1 MATIERGIS
10 HIERRQSIYGAIVVV
25 AVALVAAVVT
35 AQGWRS
41 RMLPF
46 DLVPDIHQAHALL
59 ATGAL
64 PKHGDL
70 GSYGSFAPPGPAWLM
85 LPSTLLFDDPRLSQ
99 YVGAGLLHF
108 LTLLAVF
115 LLGRKYFGTWCGCL
129 AVVLYG
135 LSAQGLWWAGSL
147 WPIGSPDMVCWLVYL
162 ASEWVTR
169 RDGRFL
175 AAAAAAWAFGMYLDL
190 AIAPAI
196 FVLPAIWLVYRPP
209 ITLKPLLAA
218 GAVVLIAWFPYL
230 RLEAGRDFID
240 LRSQL
245 LLHYIVP
252 SNVSQSWCDPARELK
267 ALPVNTSTA
276 ASPARPLGDPG
287 SPNAV
292 RPPESAP
299 VRLEDAFRDRLLGNF
314 SSATDLPGRRAI
326 GIVLLCSVLASF
338 ILLGVTGSASR
349 FGRSDQDAPST
360 QTSEEWRGPRRL
372 PRAALGAVLLALAT
386 VLLATS
392 FIFKLL
398 VFDPRLPPPVRGAMA
413 ILLIGGIALIVLR
426 FATAI
431 VDRLLKRG
439 AVHLQSEEQVRRRRL
454 VVLSLAVPWL
464 LLVAVA
470 EPGISER
477 FLWLWPLQVLFV
489 AVFFAVLLPR
499 LGVPRP
505 AAWLLQALLV
515 FAFLWNPFLISR
527 VGDWRADGWSGDDAS
542 EVRVVDYIAADLHAE
557 GRDRAAIGYE
567 VFFYPFMVNYNALS
581 SYYKVGAEFDVLF
594 RYGHGIENM
603 DACAEGVSPRDEYR
617 IVQRRPMEGQDT
629 PRHYFEVSLDDRFK
643 LVRRVGIYEIF
654 KATARES

>member
-1 MATIERGIS
+1 
-10 HIERRQSIYGAIVVV
+10 
-25 AVALVAAVVT
+25 
-35 AQGWRS
+35 
-41 RMLPF
+41 
-46 DLVPDIHQAHALL
+46 
-59 ATGAL
+59 
-64 PKHGDL
+64 
-70 GSYGSFAPPGPAWLM
+70 
-85 LPSTLLFDDPRLSQ
+85 
-99 YVGAGLLHF
+99 
-108 LTLLAVF
+108 
-115 LLGRKYFGTWCGCL
+115 
-129 AVVLYG
+129 
-135 LSAQGLWWAGSL
+135 
-147 WPIGSPDMVCWLVYL
+147 
-162 ASEWVTR
+162 
-169 RDGRFL
+169 
-175 AAAAAAWAFGMYLDL
+175 
-190 AIAPAI
+190 
-196 FVLPAIWLVYRPP
+196 
-209 ITLKPLLAA
+209 
-218 GAVVLIAWFPYL
+218 
-230 RLEAGRDFID
+230 
-240 LRSQL
+240 
-245 LLHYIVP
+245 
-252 SNVSQSWCDPARELK
+252 
-267 ALPVNTSTA
+267 
-276 ASPARPLGDPG
+276 
-287 SPNAV
+287 
-292 RPPESAP
+292 
-299 VRLEDAFRDRLLGNF
+299 
-314 SSATDLPGRRAI
+314 
-326 GIVLLCSVLASF
+326 
-338 ILLGVTGSASR
+338 
-349 FGRSDQDAPST
+349 
-360 QTSEEWRGPRRL
+360 
-372 PRAALGAVLLALAT
+372 
-386 VLLATS
+386 
-392 FIFKLL
+392 
-398 VFDPRLPPPVRGAMA
+398 MA

-594 RYGHGIENM
+594 KYGHGIENM